1 MAHAQRAIAQ
11 QRVKDL
17 TALGTALTPQQQGQL
32 AQFQKILAASPYG
45 TELPKGPP
53 PGYDPRPRGP
63 IPGNPNPQHHEWYPP
78 EGDKPVHPTNDKFT
92 PDALAI
98 PDSEIKATKEQLK
111 ANGHSHDRHGPEV
124 TEGQL
129 DDRVKHQVDPMTQ
142 TKENGDPR
150 GKDHRS
156 AEHATQFT
164 NDRAMTHALKEIE
177 RHPDFTREETAALN
191 HHPYP
196 SPAFAVKLPLKD
208 VFGDKYAEHVRGR
221 SLVDPNDPS
230 AGTKPTELTDGNVKA
245 VYKYDRI
252 TKKYYLLT
260 MYPDPK

>member
-1 MAHAQRAIAQ
+1 
-11 QRVKDL
+11 
-17 TALGTALTPQQQGQL
+17 
-32 AQFQKILAASPYG
+32 
-45 TELPKGPP
+45 
-53 PGYDPRPRGP
+53 
-63 IPGNPNPQHHEWYPP
+63 
-78 EGDKPVHPTNDKFT
+78 
-92 PDALAI
+92 
-98 PDSEIKATKEQLK
+98 
-111 ANGHSHDRHGPEV
+111 
-124 TEGQL
+124 
-129 DDRVKHQVDPMTQ
+129 
-142 TKENGDPR
+142 
-150 GKDHRS
+150 
-156 AEHATQFT
+156 
-164 NDRAMTHALKEIE
+164 MTHALKEIE